1 MVFYLSIKK
10 AKMLKEEPSH
20 KTTYYHYTNRS
31 KGIKLLSLYKW
42 TGLGCLPLHIKDL
55 LHILRVSSFMKEDL
69 HAIRLSASASF
80 RGSNDK
86 V

>member
-1 MVFYLSIKK
+1 MYFYLPIKK
-10 AKMLKEEPSH
+10 ES
-20 KTTYYHYTNRS
+20 S
-31 KGIKLLSLYKW
+31 KRQHITIIQTEVGGIKLLFLNNW

-55 LHILRVSSFMKEDL
+55 LHILRVSSFMKEDV